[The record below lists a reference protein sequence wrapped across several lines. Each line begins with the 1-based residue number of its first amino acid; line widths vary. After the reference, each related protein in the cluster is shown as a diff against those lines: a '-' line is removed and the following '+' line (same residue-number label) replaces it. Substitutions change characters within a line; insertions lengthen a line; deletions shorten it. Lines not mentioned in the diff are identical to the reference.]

1 MRTFLSGILL
11 ASALAVGVN
20 AAPASKDWFE
30 QWYKAKY
37 GRPSPSEEARLK
49 ADRESAAFREETRH
63 VATPRSNWI
72 EDHFKA
78 KLGQNTPAEEARI
91 KAERES
97 SAFRE
102 EPARETAPAKT
113 QSEEW
118 FRAKYG
124 RYPGKN

>member
-1 MRTFLSGILL
+1 MKTLLSGILL

-20 AAPASKDWFE
+20 AAPASNDWLE

-49 ADRESAAFREETRH
+49 ADRESAAFREETLH

-78 KLGQNTPAEEARI
+78 KLGRNTPAEEARI
-91 KAERES
+91 KAEHES

>member
-11 ASALAVGVN
+11 TSALAAGVN
-20 AAPASKDWFE
+20 AAPVSNDWLE

-37 GRPSPSEEARLK
+37 GRPAPSEDARLT
-49 ADRESAAFREETRH
+49 ADRESAAFREETPH

-72 EDHFKA
+72 EDHFRV
-78 KLGQNTPAEEARI
+78 KLGRNTPAEEARI
-91 KAERES
+91 KDERES

-102 EPARETAPAKT
+102 EPARETEPAKT

-124 RYPGKN
+124 RYPGKT